1 MSARVY
7 LATFPSLK
15 NPVHVL
21 FCVVFLGFAVARG
34 APDAEPTAAPFTAKE
49 IAQGFR
55 EHVIV
60 ARPLPGRRAI
70 AAAEEA
76 REGVR
81 VRETFARFGEL
92 RVIDLDATDTAGA
105 AITRLQAT
113 GRYEFVEPDFL
124 RQLAVEPNDP
134 QFTNGAL
141 WAMKNTG
148 QSGGVAGADIKATAA
163 WDLVHDAPTVIVAV
177 VDTGVNLNHQ
187 DIAGNLWRNP
197 SPTFGDINGARYLN
211 GQQTGTPTDD
221 AGHGTHVAGT
231 IGAIGDNNLAVTG
244 VAWKV
249 QIMPVKVFPATG
261 SGSTT
266 DIARGVNYAI
276 SHGAH
281 IINASYGALGSTGF
295 SNTELA
301 AITAARDAGIIFVA
315 AAGND
320 ASNMDV
326 SRFYP
331 ASHALDNIVTVG
343 NSTRRDELS
352 TSSNYGSAVDLFAP
366 GSEIVSLNYANTTG
380 TTTLSGTS
388 MAAPH
393 VTGALALLKAR
404 FPNDNYRQLINRL
417 LRGVDVGGRFLG
429 KAQTGGRLNLLGAL
443 TTTTNRPFN
452 DDFAGRPSFTS
463 ANLRLRAS
471 NAGGTAEPGEPGHAG
486 APAANSIWWE
496 WTAPTSGAV
505 TLSTSGSN
513 YDTLLAVYT
522 GTTLGALTPVAAND
536 NDGGNP
542 TSRLTFPAVAGT
554 TYQIAVDGRNGAN
567 GLTMLNLGT
576 TPANDN
582 FAAPVALNGEST
594 QLTATNANCSRETG
608 EPRIGAFAGG
618 TSLWYRWTA
627 PRTGRFQV
635 AAVSNDFDPI
645 LTVYTGQTLA
655 TLTAIDPALN
665 VSANDKSNGAVW
677 TINAIGG
684 VSYLI
689 TVDAKSAS
697 TSGQFTLSLTDSLW
711 QTQVGDAVTGGPAI
725 ARDGSVYFGGIDR
738 SLYALDAT
746 GAVKWSFATGGLIDT
761 CSPAVADDGSVYV
774 GSNDG
779 TFYAFTADGT
789 PKWTRAFGTTA
800 PVSNSPALAAD
811 GTIYVKAGNGF
822 LYALNPA
829 DGAIKWRFNVNAT
842 TSYASPSVAP
852 DGTIYQGSE
861 DKKLYALNPDGTLKW
876 TYTAD
881 NDIYTVA
888 AIDTAGNL
896 YFGVLNSGKLFS
908 VTANGTL
915 RWTYSGASIGSSS
928 SPALSPDG
936 ATVYF
941 GGYDSKLHAVN
952 ATDGSARWTY
962 NLGSEVRA
970 SSPAVDSNGVIYL
983 GCYDNRI
990 YAINAAGSLKRTY
1003 DVGNWV
1009 RSSPAISGTTL
1020 YVGSNDHKVYAFD
1033 LGAGPATGPWPQ
1045 YRHNARRTG
1054 RALTETFAVVTQ
1066 PQSQVTV
1073 VGSPL
1078 ILTLLATGDGPLSY
1092 QWRKDGTLI
1101 NGATSPTL
1109 TVASAT
1115 AVNAGVY
1122 TAVITGPKGTLT
1134 TNAATVT
1141 VETPRPGR
1149 LTNLSVRTAA
1159 GTSTQTLT
1167 VGFVLNGTPD
1177 KTVLIRAIGPTL
1189 ADFGVTG
1196 ALADPRLQLFTGTTL
1211 LVENDNWFAPAAGT
1225 TPAKPNSFDL
1235 SETAVGISAV
1245 FAASGAF
1252 GLPANSLDAAIV
1264 RTMPAGSYTAQISGT
1279 AGTGIALAELYDTS
1293 PASGARLG
1301 NVSARAQVGTGDNIL
1316 IAGFSI
1322 SGNVPKQ
1329 ILIRGIGPGLT
1340 QFGVTGV
1347 LANPTLALYR
1357 GANKVTENDDWGGST
1372 ALSTVFR
1379 DVGAFALPSTTS
1391 RDSALLVT
1399 LAPGSYTAQVSG
1411 VNNTSGVAL
1420 IELYEIP

>member
-1 MSARVY
+1 MKSPVQFLVCAVFIA
-7 LATFPSLK
+7 LA
-15 NPVHVL
+15 
-21 FCVVFLGFAVARG
+21 AVRA
-34 APDAEPTAAPFTAKE
+34 APDATPPATPLTAQE
-49 IAQGFR
+49 IAQGYR
-55 EHVIV
+55 NHVVI
-60 ARPLPGRRAI
+60 ARPHAAHRATVG
-70 AAAEEA
+70 AEEA
-76 REGVR
+76 REGIR

-92 RVIDLDATDTAGA
+92 RVIDLDDTDNPTAA
-105 AITRLQAT
+105 LNRLRAT

-124 RQLAVEPNDP
+124 RHLAVEPNDP
-134 QFTNGAL
+134 QFTNGSL

-148 QSGGVAGADIKATAA
+148 QSGGIPGADIKAAAA
-163 WDLVHDAPTVIVAV
+163 WDLVHDAPTVVVAV
-177 VDTGVNLNHQ
+177 VDTGANLNHQ
-187 DIAGNLWRNP
+187 DLAGNLWRNP
-197 SPTFGDINGARYLN
+197 SPTFGDVNGARYIN
-211 GQQTGTPTDD
+211 GQQTGIPSDD

-231 IGAIGDNNLAVTG
+231 IGAIGDNNLG
-244 VAWKV
+244 VSGIAWKV

-261 SGSTT
+261 SGSTS

-276 SHGAH
+276 SRGAH
-281 IINASYGALGSTGF
+281 IINASYGALGSSGF

-315 AAGND
+315 AAGNE

-417 LRGVDVGGRFLG
+417 LRGVDIGGRFLG

-471 NAGGTAEPGEPGHAG
+471 NAGGTAEPGEPAHGGVA
-486 APAANSIWWE
+486 AANSIWWE

-513 YDTLLAVYT
+513 YDTVLAVYT
-522 GTTLGALTPVAAND
+522 GNALGALTAVAAND

-542 TSRLTFPAVAGT
+542 TSRLIFSAAAGT
-554 TYQIAVDGRNGAN
+554 TYQIAVDGRNGGS
-567 GLTMLNLGT
+567 GLTMLSLGT
-576 TPANDN
+576 TPANDI
-582 FAAPVALNGEST
+582 FASPVALNGEST

-608 EPRIGAFAGG
+608 EPRIGSFTGG

-645 LTVYTGQTLA
+645 LTVYTGETLT
-655 TLTAIDPALN
+655 TLTAVDSALN
-665 VSANDKSNGAVW
+665 LAANDKANGALW
-677 TINAIGG
+677 TINAVGG

-697 TSGQFTLSLTDSLW
+697 TTGQFTLSLTDSLW
-711 QTQVGDAVTGGPAI
+711 QLQTGDAVTGGPAV

-738 SLYALDAT
+738 SVYALDAT
-746 GAVKWSFATGGLIDT
+746 GAVKWTFATGGLIDT
-761 CSPAVADDGSVYV
+761 CSPAIADDGTVYL

-779 TFYAFTADGT
+779 TVYAFAPDGT
-789 PKWTRAFGTTA
+789 QKWTRAFGTTA

-811 GTIYVKAGNGF
+811 GTIYIKAGNGF

-829 DGAIKWRFNVNAT
+829 DGTIKWRINVNAT

-861 DKKLYALNPDGTLKW
+861 DKKLYAINPDGTLKW
-876 TYTAD
+876 TYTGD

-888 AIDTAGNL
+888 AIDAAGNL

-908 VTANGTL
+908 VTPAGAL
-915 RWTYSGASIGSSS
+915 RWTYNGATIGSSS
-928 SPALSPDG
+928 SPALSRDG
-936 ATVYF
+936 TTVYF

-952 ATDGSARWTY
+952 TADGTARWTY
-962 NLGSEVRA
+962 NLGTEVRA
-970 SSPAVDSNGVIYL
+970 SSPAVDSNGVIYI

-990 YAINAAGSLKRTY
+990 YALNANGTLKRRY
-1003 DVGNWV
+1003 DVGNVV
-1009 RSSPAISGTTL
+1009 RSSPAIAGTTL

-1033 LGAGPATGPWPQ
+1033 IGAGPAAGPWPQ
-1045 YRHNARRTG
+1045 YRQNARRTG
-1054 RALTETFAVVTQ
+1054 RVTEEAFAIVTQ
-1066 PQSQVTV
+1066 PQSQIAVT
-1073 VGSPL
+1073 GYP
-1078 ILTLLATGDGPLSY
+1078 LTLSLLASGDGPLTY
-1092 QWRKDGTLI
+1092 QWRKDGVTLT
-1101 NGATSPTL
+1101 GATSPTL
-1109 TVASAT
+1109 TAT
-1115 AVNAGVY
+1115 SVTAANAGIY
-1122 TAVITGPKGTLT
+1122 SAVITGPKGTLT
-1134 TNAATVT
+1134 TGNAVVA
-1141 VETPRPGR
+1141 VEPPRPGK
-1149 LTNLSVRTAA
+1149 LTNLSVRTNA
-1159 GTSTQTLT
+1159 GTGAQTLT
-1167 VGFVLNGTPD
+1167 VGLVVSGTAG
-1177 KTVLIRAIGPTL
+1177 KLMLVRAVGPSLTQ
-1189 ADFGVTG
+1189 FGVTG
-1196 ALADPRLQLFTGTTL
+1196 ILADPRLQLYSGPG
-1211 LVENDNWFAPAAGT
+1211 LVAGNDNWTDTSDAYTF
-1225 TPAKPNSFDL
+1225 NL
-1235 SETAVGISAV
+1235 IGI
-1245 FAASGAF
+1245 FRQLGAF
-1252 GLPANSLDAAIV
+1252 ALSSSLDSVLYQTVA
-1264 RTMPAGSYTAQISGT
+1264 PGGYTAQVSSGN
-1279 AGTGIALAELYDTS
+1279 GTGVALAELYDADAAT
-1293 PASGARLG
+1293 GARLA

-1316 IAGFSI
+1316 IAGFAI

-1357 GANKVTENDDWGGST
+1357 GTTKVTENDDWGGT
-1372 ALSTVFR
+1372 AALSSVFR

-1399 LAPGSYTAQVSG
+1399 LTPGSYTAQVSG

-1420 IELYEIP
+1420 VEIYEVP

>member
-1 MSARVY
+1 MSPCVY
-7 LATFPSLK
+7 LATFDALK
-15 NPVHVL
+15 SPVHLLLRAVL
-21 FCVVFLGFAVARG
+21 LGLAAAHA
-34 APDAEPTAAPFTAKE
+34 APDATPSAAPFTAKE

-55 EHVIV
+55 EHVIL
-60 ARPLPGRRAI
+60 ARPHAGRRAG

-92 RVIDLDATDTAGA
+92 RVIDLDDTDSA
-105 AITRLQAT
+105 AAALNRLRAT

-124 RQLAVEPNDP
+124 RHLAVEPNDP
-134 QFTNGAL
+134 QFANGAL

-148 QSGGVAGADIKATAA
+148 QSGGVPGADIKAVAA
-163 WDLVHDAPTVIVAV
+163 WDLVREAPTVVVAV
-177 VDTGVNLNHQ
+177 VDTGANLNHQ
-187 DIAGNLWRNP
+187 DLAGNLWRNP
-197 SPTFGDINGARYLN
+197 SPTFGDVNGARYLN

-231 IGAIGDNNLAVTG
+231 IGAIGDNNLGVTG
-244 VAWKV
+244 IAWKV

-261 SGSTT
+261 SGSTA

-276 SHGAH
+276 SRGAH
-281 IINASYGALGSTGF
+281 IINASYGALGSSGF

-315 AAGND
+315 AAGNE

-429 KAQTGGRLNLLGAL
+429 KSQTGGRLNLLGAL

-452 DDFAGRPSFTS
+452 DDFAGRPSFNS
-463 ANLRLRAS
+463 PNLRLRAS
-471 NAGGTAEPGEPGHAG
+471 TAGGTAESGEPAHGG
-486 APAANSIWWE
+486 IPAANSIWWE

-513 YDTLLAVYT
+513 YDTVLAVYT
-522 GTTLGALTPVAAND
+522 GNALGALTPVAAND
-536 NDGGNP
+536 NDGNNA
-542 TSRLTFPAVAGT
+542 TSRLTFTATAGT
-554 TYQIAVDGRNGAN
+554 TYQLAVDGRNGTS
-567 GLTMLNLGT
+567 GLTMLSLGT

-582 FAAPVALNGEST
+582 FASPVVLAGEST

-608 EPRIGAFAGG
+608 EPRIGSFTGG

-627 PRTGRFQV
+627 PRSGRFQV

-645 LTVYTGQTLA
+645 LTVYTGETLA
-655 TLTAIDPALN
+655 TLTAVDPALN
-665 VSANDKSNGAVW
+665 LAANDKANGAVW

-684 VSYLI
+684 VSYLVTI
-689 TVDAKSAS
+689 DAKSAA
-697 TSGQFTLSLTDSLW
+697 TTGQFTLSLTDSLW
-711 QTQVGDAVTGGPAI
+711 QTQVGDSVTGGPAI
-725 ARDGSVYFGGIDR
+725 ARDGSVYFGSIDR
-738 SLYALDAT
+738 SVYALDTT

-761 CSPAVADDGSVYV
+761 CSPAIADDGTVYI

-779 TFYAFTADGT
+779 TVYAFAPDGT
-789 PKWTRAFGTTA
+789 QKWTRAFGTTA

-829 DGAIKWRFNVNAT
+829 DGAIKWRFNVSAT

-861 DKKLYALNPDGTLKW
+861 DKKLYAINPDGTLKW
-876 TYTAD
+876 TYTGD

-888 AIDTAGNL
+888 AIDAAGNL
-896 YFGVLNSGKLFS
+896 YFAVLNSGKLFS
-908 VTANGTL
+908 VAPNGTL
-915 RWTYSGASIGSSS
+915 RWTYSGATIGCSS
-928 SPALSPDG
+928 SPALSRDG
-936 ATVYF
+936 TTVYF

-952 ATDGSARWTY
+952 TADGTVRWTY
-962 NLGSEVRA
+962 NLGTEVRA
-970 SSPAVDSNGVIYL
+970 SSPAVDSNGVVYI

-990 YAINAAGSLKRTY
+990 YAVNANGTLKRRF
-1003 DVGNWV
+1003 DVGNVV
-1009 RSSPAISGTTL
+1009 RSSPAIAGTTL

-1033 LGAGPATGPWPQ
+1033 IGAGPAAGPWPQ

-1054 RALTETFAVVTQ
+1054 RAIEEAFALVTQ
-1066 PQSQVTV
+1066 PQSQVAV
-1073 VGSPL
+1073 AGYP
-1078 ILTLLATGDGPLSY
+1078 LTLSLLASGDGPLAY
-1092 QWRKDGTLI
+1092 QWRKDGVALS
-1101 NGATSPTL
+1101 GATSPTL
-1109 TVASAT
+1109 TIASVAAG
-1115 AVNAGVY
+1115 NAGSY
-1122 TAVITGPKGTLT
+1122 SAVVTGPKGTLT
-1134 TNAATVT
+1134 TGNAVVT
-1141 VETPRPGR
+1141 VEPPRPGK
-1149 LTNLSVRTAA
+1149 LTNLSVRTNA
-1159 GTSTQTLT
+1159 GTGAQTLT
-1167 VGFVLNGTPD
+1167 VGFVVSGANGQ
-1177 KTVLIRAIGPTL
+1177 LMLLRAVGPSLTQ
-1189 ADFGVTG
+1189 FGVTG
-1196 ALADPRLQLFTGTTL
+1196 ILGDPQLKLYTGES
-1211 LVENDNWFAPAAGT
+1211 LVASNDNWTDGGDAYAF
-1225 TPAKPNSFDL
+1225 SL
-1235 SETAVGISAV
+1235 IGI
-1245 FAASGAF
+1245 FRQLGAF
-1252 GLPANSLDAAIV
+1252 ALSSSLDSVLYQTVA
-1264 RTMPAGSYTAQISGT
+1264 PGGYTAQVSS
-1279 AGTGIALAELYDTS
+1279 ANGTGVALAELYD
-1293 PASGARLG
+1293 ANAGSGARLA

-1316 IAGFSI
+1316 IAGFAI

-1357 GANKVTENDDWGGST
+1357 GTTKVTENDDWGGAA
-1372 ALSTVFR
+1372 ALSAVFR
-1379 DVGAFALPSTTS
+1379 NVGAFALPSTTS

-1399 LAPGSYTAQVSG
+1399 LAPGSYTAQISG

-1420 IELYEIP
+1420 VEIYEVP